1 MCVSRSPRFNKV
13 DRVIAGLWWWKLR
26 RNLVERKMNGIA
38 QQIRRDEEGY
48 QEWKHY
54 EFACRFGRTTD
65 RETASAVLEAEKG
78 GEDVDA
84 LSLVVTNRDA
94 SVRSGQL
101 QYRNGYWLKALT
113 YLVSAIC
120 LAGSIMFAALLALAP
135 IPLPMKLLVFFV
147 IFALLIGG
155 AYIFELYTSRPLA
168 AANLLSAISA
178 EKAAQ
183 AKILSLNA
191 HPGFRSVP
199 KEKPSK

>member
-1 MCVSRSPRFNKV
+1 MCRTL
-13 DRVIAGLWWWKLR
+13 A
-26 RNLVERKMNGIA
+26 ERKINEA
-38 QQIRRDEEGY
+38 PEQADQIDEAY
-48 QEWKHY
+48 QEWKDY

-65 RETASAVLEAEKG
+65 RETASAVLDAEKG

-120 LAGSIMFAALLALAP
+120 LAGGIMFAALLALAP
-135 IPLPMKLLVFFV
+135 MPLPMKLLAFFV
-147 IFALLIGG
+147 VFALLIGG

-168 AANLLSAISA
+168 AANLLSANS

-183 AKILSLNA
+183 AKILPLNA
-191 HPGFRSVP
+191 HPGFRTLRKDEPP
-199 KEKPSK
+199 K

>member
-1 MCVSRSPRFNKV
+1 MCVSFASRLNGL
-13 DRVIAGLWWWKLR
+13 DRAIAGLWWWK
-26 RNLVERKMNGIA
+26 
-38 QQIRRDEEGY
+38 IRRTLAAKKITEATEQADLIDEAY

-65 RETASAVLEAEKG
+65 RDIASAVLEAEKD

-84 LSLVVTNRDA
+84 LGLVVTNRDA
-94 SVRSGQL
+94 SVRNGKL

-113 YLVSAIC
+113 YLAYAVC
-120 LAGSIMFAALLALAP
+120 LTGSIMFSALLALAP
-135 IPLPMKLLVFFV
+135 MPLPMKLLAFGV
-147 IFALLIGG
+147 IFSLLIGG
-155 AYIFELYTSRPLA
+155 AYVFELYTSRPLA
-168 AANLLSAISA
+168 AANLLSANS

-183 AKILSLNA
+183 ATVLSLNA

>member
-1 MCVSRSPRFNKV
+1 MSLSPRFNGL

-26 RNLVERKMNGIA
+26 RKLAERKIDDKSKLF
-38 QQIRRDEEGY
+38 RRDEEDY

-54 EFACRFGRTTD
+54 QFACRFGRTTD
-65 RETASAVLEAEKG
+65 RDIASAVLEAEKD

-94 SVRSGQL
+94 SVHNGQL

-113 YLVSAIC
+113 YLVSAVC
-120 LAGSIMFAALLALAP
+120 LAGSIMFAALLALTP
-135 IPLPMKLLVFFV
+135 MPLPMKLLAFLV

-155 AYIFELYTSRPLA
+155 AYVFELYTSRPLA
-168 AANLLSAISA
+168 AANLLSANS

-183 AKILSLNA
+183 AKVLSLNA
-191 HPGFRSVP
+191 HPGFRALRKDKPP
-199 KEKPSK
+199 K